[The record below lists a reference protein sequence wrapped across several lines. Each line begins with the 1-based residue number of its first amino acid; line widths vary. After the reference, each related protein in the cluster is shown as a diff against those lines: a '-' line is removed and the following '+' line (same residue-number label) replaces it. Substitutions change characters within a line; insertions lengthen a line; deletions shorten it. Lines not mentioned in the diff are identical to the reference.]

1 MRLAFAFGA
10 LLLLSACGED
20 AAPAEAEG
28 ESEAAGEVLEGTIS
42 DAMLPIDQT
51 RSQAPLA
58 APEPGEEGEGGGAAS
73 SGSAEGDTAAP
84 VEAAQP
90 VSEEPATEPPA
101 E

>member
-58 APEPGEEGEGGGAAS
+58 APEPGQEGGGGNAVGTGDAADS
-73 SGSAEGDTAAP
+73 QAAAP
-84 VEAAQP
+84 AEV
-90 VSEEPATEPPA
+90 EEPAAAEAPA